1 MLFKL
6 FDESEFLLG
15 FFASLL
21 FVTIEQEQQQQQQQ
35 KKKKQQKQQIQQIN
49 SSYWLNCLL
58 FLEYQKQWD
67 E

>member
-1 MLFKL
+1 VLFKL

-21 FVTIEQEQQQQQQQ
+21 FLTLEQQQQQ
-35 KKKKQQKQQIQQIN
+35 KQKQQIH
-49 SSYWLNCLL
+49 SSYRLNWLL
-58 FLEYQKQWD
+58 FFEYKKQWD